1 MGQWLSCSLASRV
14 NDHTLLLQELYHAV
28 PRQGGSTMAVD
39 ADHLLVRDEGVDHGL
54 LSGQHRGLVEGIKEA
69 PGNEAQLV
77 IAAFSG
83 MERAESRGA
92 GSWTG
97 G

>member
-1 MGQWLSCSLASRV
+1 MGQWPSRSLASRV
-14 NDHTLLLQELYHAV
+14 NDHTLLLQESYHTV
-28 PRQGGSTMAVD
+28 PRQGGRTMAVD
-39 ADHLLVRDEGVDHGL
+39 PDHLLVRDEGVDHGL
-54 LSGQHRGLVEGIKEA
+54 LGGLHRGLVEGIKEA
-69 PGNEAQLV
+69 PWNEAQLV

-83 MERAESRGA
+83 MEGAESRGE